1 MEYLSGLL
9 TLVERSSLFAGKN
22 VHISVIAN
30 PVAGGFKIKKKSNA
44 NKAYFE
50 SAIELV
56 RDRPV
61 VTASCSY
68 VMYCT
73 AASGHARSLAAVVL
87 NEAKLAR
94 NTSDIFLLVTAGGD
108 GTSLEVQGEFAMSV
122 LLEGNRELIERICI
136 LRLPFGTGND
146 GSDGRT
152 LDETLSLL
160 TGESTFAFQSA
171 VRVYS
176 ANREIESRF
185 AFNIASVGLDAF
197 VTHMT
202 NKLKRF
208 SPGDFYKIW
217 VDLACLFYNKI
228 YRIATLEVN
237 PTLMDGKRI
246 PPLRDRM
253 LLYAMGASGHRTYG
267 SNQKILP
274 DDRNVCGVKEMPLFR
289 KLKLKSY
296 FKIGK
301 HVNLPEAVIFS
312 AKRIELRYTEKILI
326 QLDGE
331 GHLLY
336 PADFPL
342 VMELTE
348 PFIRIIRP
356 KGKA

>member
-22 VHISVIAN
+22 VHIAVIAN
-30 PVAGGFKIKKKSNA
+30 PVAGGFKIRNKSNA
-44 NKAYFE
+44 NRAYFQ
-50 SAIELV
+50 SAIDLV

-61 VTASCSY
+61 VTASCTY
-68 VMYCT
+68 VLYCT
-73 AASGHARSLAAVVL
+73 VSSGHARNLAAIVY

-94 NTSDIFLLVTAGGD
+94 NSSDIFLVVTAGGD
-108 GTSLEVQGEFAMSV
+108 GTSLEVQSEFAVSV
-122 LLEGNRELIERICI
+122 LLEGNRELVDRICI

-160 TGESTFAFQSA
+160 TGDSKFALQPA
-171 VRVYS
+171 VRVHS
-176 ANREIESRF
+176 VNRDIDSLF
-185 AFNIASVGLDAF
+185 AFNIASIGLDAF

-202 NKLKRF
+202 NRLKKF

-228 YRIATLEVN
+228 YRIGTLEVI
-237 PTLMDGKRI
+237 PTQEDGKRMQYI
-246 PPLRDRM
+246 KDRM
-253 LLYAMGASGHRTYG
+253 LLMAMGASGRRTYG

-274 DDRNVCGVKEMPLFR
+274 DDRNVCGVREMPLLR
-289 KLKLKSY
+289 KLKLKSL

-301 HVNLPEAVIFS
+301 HVNLQESVLLS
-312 AKRIELRYTEKILI
+312 AKKIEIQYAEKILM

-331 GHLLY
+331 THFLY

-356 KGKA
+356 KV